1 MKTTS
6 KRKYQRVSPE
16 TKARI
21 LPFLRLFK
29 GEKTATE
36 IARLLGDVEPYA
48 VKSVAARH
56 GLKLRGKPG
65 HIVEIRRLLET
76 TPPLTDAE
84 IRRVVGCTRQQ
95 VNEERKRQQAK

>member
-1 MKTTS
+1 MTPTKQ
-6 KRKYQRVSPE
+6 RKYQRVTPE
-16 TKARI
+16 TEARI
-21 LPFLRLFK
+21 LPFLRQFK
-29 GEKTATE
+29 GDKTATE
-36 IARLLGDVEPYA
+36 IARLLGDVNAYA

-56 GLKLRGKPG
+56 GIKLRGKPG
-65 HIVEIRRLLET
+65 HITEIRRLLET

>member
-16 TKARI
+16 TEARI
-21 LPFLRLFK
+21 LPFLRRFR

-56 GLKLRGKPG
+56 GLKLRTMPG
-65 HIVEIRRLLET
+65 YLPEIRRLLKT
-76 TPPLTDAE
+76 TPPLTDPE
-84 IRRVVGCTRQQ
+84 IARILGCRRQQ
-95 VNEERKRQQAK
+95 VQRERKMQQHK

>member
-16 TKARI
+16 TEARI

-29 GEKTATE
+29 GDKTATE
-36 IARLLGDVEPYA
+36 IARLLGDVEAYA
-48 VKSVAARH
+48 VKSVAAKH
-56 GLKLRGKPG
+56 GHKLRGKPG
-65 HIVEIRRLLET
+65 YSAEIRRLLQT
-76 TPPLTDAE
+76 VPPLTDPE
-84 IRRVVGCTRQQ
+84 IRRLVGCTRQQ